1 MVESLPLTLSIA
13 CTQMSVTPSEAVSGA
28 TSVAAKAL
36 RRGDRLGRLA
46 PGMDADLVIL
56 SVPGVDEWL
65 SEVGRNA
72 VRTVLKRGQ
81 VIHESPRS

>member
-13 CTQMSVTPSEAVSGA
+13 CTQMRVTPSEALAGA
-28 TSVAAKAL
+28 TAVAAKAL
-36 RRGDRLGRLA
+36 RRGNRLGRIA

-56 SVPGVDEWL
+56 SVPDVDEWL

-72 VRTVLKRGQ
+72 VRTVLKRGR
-81 VIHESPRS
+81 VVHESPGS